1 MAWAQRRLIQ
11 YGTQLNSCQSRF
23 SAALRASNFPAGY
36 QMSLE
41 TSCPNNDI
49 SRLVAVGIG
58 IGEKR
63 MTRRT
68 RATSDCHIDLEVY
81 SKCMCVLSVCLSVC
95 LCCLRL
101 TAIRGEL
108 GGSGGQS
115 FKTQRAI
122 LETPIIRSWNFPA
135 RWTSLVC
142 PGSKALSPA
151 ERKLYTILRV
161 GSNWHGP

>member
-23 SAALRASNFPAGY
+23 SVALRASNFPAGY

-49 SRLVAVGIG
+49 SRLIALGIG
-58 IGEKR
+58 IEVKG

-81 SKCMCVLSVCLSVC
+81 SKCMCVLSVCLSCLSVC
-95 LCCLRL
+95 LCYLRL

-122 LETPIIRSWNFPA
+122 LENLHHPQLEFPSPVDKSSLPGLQSSESCRA
-135 RWTSLVC
+135 QALHHTS
-142 PGSKALSPA
+142 GG
-151 ERKLYTILRV
+151 I
-161 GSNWHGP
+161 